1 MFDELGRGPDGK
13 PSTQRHLHGGPRAA
27 AIPLVSGQKPTPSS
41 GQPGRHP
48 GRRQSQ
54 QPRVI
59 RRGRGPHRTGC
70 VSLLVPHVFVH
81 VVCKIRSHKA
91 PFASPFLAAP
101 EVSQS
106 VGPRGLCW
114 GNRGICSMETAGASL
129 AVVTTHLSECPGD
142 WPLAVRSA
150 KTAVSCRARAHP
162 GARRGAPSLAEVGA
176 AWLGL
181 SRSVSAAV
189 AAAVPGSTGPGVLS
203 PVMSVICWWLLWPS
217 LPEFCWPWLQTEKAR
232 FLSALR

>member
-1 MFDELGRGPDGK
+1 MNLEEGRMGSPARSATSMGVRVRPPSPWCLDRSPHPALGSLAG
-13 PSTQRHLHGGPRAA
+13 
-27 AIPLVSGQKPTPSS
+27 IPAED
-41 GQPGRHP
+41 
-48 GRRQSQ
+48 RQSQ

-129 AVVTTHLSECPGD
+129 AVVTTHLPECPGD